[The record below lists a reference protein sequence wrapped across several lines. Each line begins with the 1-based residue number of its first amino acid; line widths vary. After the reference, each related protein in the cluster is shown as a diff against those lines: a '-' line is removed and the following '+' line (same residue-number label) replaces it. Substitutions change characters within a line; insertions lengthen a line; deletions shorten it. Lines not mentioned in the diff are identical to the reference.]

1 MCNSKV
7 QRHQRS
13 KPTAGT
19 ASLRIAQR
27 EGFARGGN
35 DAASVCGGNDASNM
49 QSLLCTALD
58 AIELKRNNVGEP
70 ESRKWWFVF
79 GVAIHGRI

>member
-7 QRHQRS
+7 QWYQRS

-27 EGFARGGN
+27 EGFACGGN
-35 DAASVCGGNDASNM
+35 DAAPKIAGDATTVVVIQHHCSYM
-49 QSLLCTALD
+49 QSLLCTALG
-58 AIELKRNNVGEP
+58 AI
-70 ESRKWWFVF
+70 
-79 GVAIHGRI
+79 